1 MCSSELRAEELT
13 SVSKTPEDKEK
24 ELIFSEIKNNNN
36 NINKQIE
43 GLGWLWRLLLK
54 TAISFFGP

>member
-24 ELIFSEIKNNNN
+24 ELISI
-36 NINKQIE
+36 
-43 GLGWLWRLLLK
+43 L
-54 TAISFFGP
+54 